1 MIDGA
6 WCQAMRLFLQVD
18 RLYLMDMMKQAG
30 GRMKLNSPFRDKLDE
45 SFLIFS
51 ANILADT
58 NKGLSGA
65 KIIEYFNGYAI
76 DYGKNIPF
84 AIYPFDA
91 PNKRTAFV
99 ENIRCFNSEEQ
110 FRIIKD
116 LCDLPCFIMNDQVN
130 NLRVKLFSRY
140 GNLSAGRLSDTEIIQ
155 KTKHWL
161 ADYPE
166 ALKQYE
172 SALNKYEGGIFER
185 NALDDIRLSFELLV
199 KSLLGNDKSLE
210 NQIPG
215 ICTQLQQFGASKE
228 LMNMIHPIIKYY
240 TDFQNHHV
248 KHNDSVNKNEM
259 EYVIELTSI
268 IMKFLIKANVGKS

>member
-1 MIDGA
+1 MNN
-6 WCQAMRLFLQVD
+6 Q
-18 RLYLMDMMKQAG
+18 
-30 GRMKLNSPFRDKLDE
+30 SRDTLDN

-51 ANILADT
+51 ANILANT
-58 NKGLSGA
+58 NQGLSGS
-65 KIIEYFNGYAI
+65 KIVEYFNGYAI

-84 AIYPFDA
+84 DEYPFDA

-99 ENIRCFNSEEQ
+99 ENIKCFNSKEQ
-110 FRIIKD
+110 FQIIKD
-116 LCDLPCFIMNDQVN
+116 LCDLPCFIMNDEVN
-130 NLRVKLFSRY
+130 TLRGKLFFRY
-140 GNLSAGRLSDTEIIQ
+140 GNLSTERLSDTEIIQ

-161 ADYPE
+161 VNYPE

-172 SALNKYEGGIFER
+172 SALSKYEGEIFER
-185 NALDDIRLSFELLV
+185 NALDDIRLAFELLV
-199 KSLLGNDKSLE
+199 KNLLNNDKSLE

-259 EYVIELTSI
+259 EYVIELTSV
-268 IMKFLIKANVGKS
+268 IMKFLVKSNKGADTNG